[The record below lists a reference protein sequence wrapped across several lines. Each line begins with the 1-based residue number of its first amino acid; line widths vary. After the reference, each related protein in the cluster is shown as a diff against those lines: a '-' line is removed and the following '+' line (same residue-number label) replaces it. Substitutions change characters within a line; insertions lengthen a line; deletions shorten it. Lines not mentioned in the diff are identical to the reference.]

1 MKKLFSL
8 FMTIV
13 LTVTVT
19 VSVFSGAGAI
29 EAEAAVYNLPYYYHQ
44 LSEKEQGWYK
54 QIKSAALANKRSV
67 KLSGKLDEE
76 TLTKLVNLIY
86 YYDVQVFHLGTD
98 ISAEIHSSYATLGL
112 SYTMTNE
119 SFKNATAKLE
129 KEAEKVLSK
138 FDEDTK
144 TYTKIKTIHDYIIN
158 NCDYDKSAKYSDT
171 PFGALCKGK
180 AKCDGYSYAFAYLC
194 SRAGIRTVNVI
205 GQTDEGHMW
214 NKVYYNKKWYNVDVT
229 YDDPVG
235 NTKKNLSY
243 AYFMVDDAQFNRN
256 HTPDKCAFKI
266 PEATDSSKTYYS
278 VNKLNATDYTSAKE
292 VLTSAIAKAAKNK
305 KTSVT
310 IHFDSEAH
318 LNSAVNKLE
327 GNNGTELFNLL
338 EAAQKKC
345 KTKFVTTGCLSY
357 SDPITCTYTIY
368 IFYPKTKLSD
378 YYNNPS
384 EVDTSTKEMLN
395 KLGVAA

>member
-1 MKKLFSL
+1 MKKIFSL
-8 FMTIV
+8 FMTII

-29 EAEAAVYNLPYYYHQ
+29 EAEAAVYNLPYYYNQ

-54 QIKSAALANKRSV
+54 QIKSAALSNKRSV
-67 KLSGKLDEE
+67 KLNGNLDEE
-76 TLTKLVNLIY
+76 TLAKLVNLIY

-98 ISAEIHSSYATLGL
+98 ISAEIHSSYAVLGL

-158 NCDYDKSAKYSDT
+158 NCDYDKEAKYCDT
-171 PFGALCKGK
+171 PFGALCNGK

-266 PEATDSSKTYYS
+266 PEANDSSKTYYS
-278 VNKLNATDYTSAKE
+278 VYKLNATDYSSAKE
-292 VLTSAIAKAAKNK
+292 VLTSAIAKAAKNG
-305 KTSVT
+305 KTSAT
-310 IHFDSEAH
+310 IHFETKSQLENAVKKFEANDSA
-318 LNSAVNKLE
+318 A
-327 GNNGTELFNLL
+327 LFETL
-338 EAAQKKC
+338 EAAQKNSK
-345 KTKFVTTGCLSY
+345 KKFITTGYLSY
-357 SDPITCTYTIY
+357 ADPVTCTYTVY
-368 IFYPKTKLSD
+368 IFYPKTKTSD
-378 YYNNPS
+378 YFINTSEIPS
-384 EVDTSTKEMLN
+384 STKQFL
-395 KLGVAA
+395 KGIGVAA